1 MLTMTTPLLT
11 RLDELVSQ
19 AADCPQWRVD
29 GLWPAGGRVLLAAQ
43 YKAGKTTLV
52 ANLVR
57 SLVDAEP
64 FLERFPVTPGERV
77 VLIDDE
83 LDPRT
88 LARWLA
94 DQNIDHLDRIEV
106 VSLRGHLAD
115 FDVMTPEGRKPLAD
129 AIRGADVV
137 VLDCLR
143 PMLDA
148 LGLSEATGA
157 GKFVLAFDAL
167 LREADISEA
176 IVVHHFGH
184 DAQRARGDSR
194 LLDWPDALWRLTRA
208 GQEPDSPRF
217 LSAYGRD
224 VDQPQARLW
233 FEAERRRLTLTD
245 PCPAPQ
251 RLRPTLTELLER
263 FGEEG
268 AHFPLLAEPED
279 EPRPLPW
286 RDYLNPWRRS

>member
-1 MLTMTTPLLT
+1 MTTPMLT
-11 RLDELVSQ
+11 RLDELVAQ
-19 AADCPQWRVD
+19 ASDCPQWRVD

-43 YKAGKTTLV
+43 YKAGKTTMV

-64 FLERFPVTPGERV
+64 FLERFPVTPAERA

-83 LDPRT
+83 LDPKT

-106 VSLRGHLAD
+106 VSLRGHLAH
-115 FDVMTPEGRKPLAD
+115 FDVMTPEGRKPWAD

-157 GKFVLAFDAL
+157 GRFVLALDAL
-167 LREADISEA
+167 LREAGVPEA
-176 IVVHHFGH
+176 VVVHHFGH

-194 LLDWPDALWRLTRA
+194 LLDWPDVLWRLTRA
-208 GQEPDSPRF
+208 GTEPDSPRF

-233 FEAERRRLTLTD
+233 FVPDARRLTLDD
-245 PCPAPQ
+245 P
-251 RLRPTLTELLER
+251 RPTPPRRPPATWEDVVAKL
-263 FGEEG
+263 GEVP
-268 AHFPLLAEPED
+268 HWIQDEPEKSSGG
-279 EPRPLPW
+279 W
-286 RDYLNPWRRS
+286 RSWLSPYRR